1 VRVISADGEQ
11 LGIHPLPEAINMARA
26 RGVDLVEVAATAQPP
41 VCKLIDF
48 GKYRYDLN
56 QKEKESKKHQHAN
69 KVKEIQLRPAIA
81 EHDFGLKLDHAI
93 EFLCKDMKVKM
104 VLKFRGRELAHKE
117 IGFQQIEKFTRA
129 VAPYGHPDNAAKLAG
144 RAITVMFSPLPRN
157 KRARQ
162 PRGEPGA
169 HPAPPDEADAAD
181 AAPDESAAHKPKPV
195 PVASAA
201 VQAKQ
206 EPSAF
211 QHNPFAKLDLSP
223 RAEDTP
229 APE

>member
-1 VRVISADGEQ
+1 MRVISADGQQ

-69 KVKEIQLRPAIA
+69 KVKEIQLRPTIA
-81 EHDFGLKLDHAI
+81 DHDFGLKLDHAI

-117 IGFQQIEKFTRA
+117 IGFQQIEKFTRE
-129 VAPYGHPDNAAKLAG
+129 VAPYGHPDNDAKLAG

-157 KRARQ
+157 KRAKN
-162 PRGEPGA
+162 PRGEHGA
-169 HPAPPDEADAAD
+169 HPAPPDEADAARAEP
-181 AAPDESAAHKPKPV
+181 AAPKAKPV
-195 PVASAA
+195 PVVPAA
-201 VQAKQ
+201 VQAKPA
-206 EPSAF
+206 PSAF

-229 APE
+229 AAE

>member
-11 LGIHPLPEAINMARA
+11 LGVHPLSEAINMARA
-26 RGVDLVEVAATAQPP
+26 RGVDLVEVAAAAVPP

-81 EHDFGLKLDHAI
+81 PHDFMLKLDHAI

-104 VLKFRGRELAHKE
+104 VLKFRGREMAHKE
-117 IGFQQIEKFTRA
+117 IGFQQIEKFTRE
-129 VAPYGHPDNAAKLAG
+129 VAPYGHPDNIPKLAG

-157 KRARQ
+157 KRAKN
-162 PRGEPGA
+162 PRGESGA
-169 HPAPPDEADAAD
+169 PHPPSEAADEADTEPAAR
-181 AAPDESAAHKPKPV
+181 SPKPM
-195 PVASAA
+195 PTAPAT
-201 VQAKQ
+201 VQAKSA
-206 EPSAF
+206 PSPF
-211 QHNPFAKLDLSP
+211 QNNPFSKLDLSARKDDAP
-223 RAEDTP
+223 TAE
-229 APE
+229 

>member
-1 VRVISADGEQ
+1 
-11 LGIHPLPEAINMARA
+11 MARA
-26 RGVDLVEVAATAQPP
+26 RGVDLVEVATAAQPP

-117 IGFQQIEKFTRA
+117 IGFQQIEKFTREI
-129 VAPYGHPDNAAKLAG
+129 APYGHPDNDAKLAG

-157 KRARQ
+157 KRAKN
-162 PRGEPGA
+162 PRGEQGA
-169 HPAPPDEADAAD
+169 HHAPPDAAD
-181 AAPDESAAHKPKPV
+181 AAQAEPAAHNSKPMAGGPNSFQSG
-195 PVASAA
+195 PGT
-201 VQAKQ
+201 
-206 EPSAF
+206 SAF
-211 QHNPFAKLDLSP
+211 QNNPFAKLDLSSRSDDAP
-223 RAEDTP
+223 AAE
-229 APE
+229 

>member
-1 VRVISADGEQ
+1 VRVISADGQQ
-11 LGIHPLPEAINMARA
+11 LGIHPLPEALNMARA
-26 RGVDLVEVAATAQPP
+26 RGVDLVEVAAAAQPP

-117 IGFQQIEKFTRA
+117 IGFQQIEKFTREI
-129 VAPYGHPDNAAKLAG
+129 APYGHPDNDAKLAG

-157 KRARQ
+157 KRAKN
-162 PRGEPGA
+162 PRGESGA
-169 HPAPPDEADAAD
+169 HHALPEGADAAHAEPPENNSK
-181 AAPDESAAHKPKPV
+181 AAPAALAAIQPKP
-195 PVASAA
+195 A
-201 VQAKQ
+201 
-206 EPSAF
+206 PSAF
-211 QHNPFAKLDLSP
+211 QNNPFAKLDLSS
-223 RAEDTP
+223 RSDDAP
-229 APE
+229 AAD

>member
-1 VRVISADGEQ
+1 
-11 LGIHPLPEAINMARA
+11 
-26 RGVDLVEVAATAQPP
+26 VAATAQPP

-104 VLKFRGRELAHKE
+104 VLKFRGREMAHKE
-117 IGFQQIEKFTRA
+117 IGFQQIEKFTREI
-129 VAPYGHPDNAAKLAG
+129 APYGHPDNDAKLAG

-157 KRARQ
+157 KRAKN

-169 HPAPPDEADAAD
+169 HHAPPEAAD
-181 AAPDESAAHKPKPV
+181 AAHGPTVAHNSKPMPAGPATFQSGPAA
-195 PVASAA
+195 
-201 VQAKQ
+201 
-206 EPSAF
+206 SAF
-211 QHNPFAKLDLSP
+211 QNNPFAKLDLSS
-223 RAEDTP
+223 RADD
-229 APE
+229 APSAE

>member
-1 VRVISADGEQ
+1 
-11 LGIHPLPEAINMARA
+11 MARA

-104 VLKFRGRELAHKE
+104 VLKFRGREMAHKE

-129 VAPYGHPDNAAKLAG
+129 VAPYGHPDNSAKLAG

-157 KRARQ
+157 KRAKN
-162 PRGEPGA
+162 PRGESGA
-169 HPAPPDEADAAD
+169 HQAPPDETDDAQAEPIEHD
-181 AAPDESAAHKPKPV
+181 PKPL
-195 PVASAA
+195 AA
-201 VQAKQ
+201 VPSAVQPKSA
-206 EPSAF
+206 PSAF
-211 QHNPFAKLDLSP
+211 QNNPFSKLDMSA
-223 RAEDTP
+223 RADEAPP
-229 APE
+229 AE

>member
-1 VRVISADGEQ
+1 
-11 LGIHPLPEAINMARA
+11 MARA

-81 EHDFGLKLDHAI
+81 EHDFVLKLEHAI

-117 IGFQQIEKFTRA
+117 IGFQQIQKFTRE
-129 VAPYGHPDNAAKLAG
+129 VAPYGHPDNDAKLAG

-157 KRARQ
+157 KRAKN
-162 PRGEPGA
+162 PREHGAQHPPGE
-169 HPAPPDEADAAD
+169 AAD
-181 AAPDESAAHKPKPV
+181 TAHTLPEVHNSKPTSATPNSVQPQS
-195 PVASAA
+195 AS
-201 VQAKQ
+201 
-206 EPSAF
+206 SAF
-211 QHNPFAKLDLSP
+211 QNNPFSKLDLNS
-223 RAEDTP
+223 RADDAP
-229 APE
+229 AAE

>member
-1 VRVISADGEQ
+1 
-11 LGIHPLPEAINMARA
+11 MARA

-104 VLKFRGRELAHKE
+104 VLKFRGREMAHKE
-117 IGFQQIEKFTRA
+117 IGFQQIEKFTREI
-129 VAPYGHPDNAAKLAG
+129 APYGHPDNDAKLAG

-157 KRARQ
+157 KRAKN

-169 HPAPPDEADAAD
+169 HHAPPEAADEALAQPATHN
-181 AAPDESAAHKPKPV
+181 SKPMP
-195 PVASAA
+195 A
-201 VQAKQ
+201 

-211 QHNPFAKLDLSP
+211 QSRPASSAFQNNPFAKLDLSA

-229 APE
+229 SAE

>member
-1 VRVISADGEQ
+1 MRVISADGQQ

-26 RGVDLVEVAATAQPP
+26 RGVDLVEVAATAVPP

-81 EHDFGLKLDHAI
+81 EHDFGLKVDHAI

-104 VLKFRGRELAHKE
+104 VLKFRGREMAHKE
-117 IGFQQIEKFTRA
+117 IGFQQIAKFTREI
-129 VAPYGHPDNAAKLAG
+129 APYGHPDNDAKLAG

-157 KRARQ
+157 KRAKN
-162 PRGEPGA
+162 PREHDA
-169 HPAPPDEADAAD
+169 HPEATDAPHAEP
-181 AAPDESAAHKPKPV
+181 AAPRSKPIAAAP
-195 PVASAA
+195 ANSNAQS
-201 VQAKQ
+201 QA
-206 EPSAF
+206 PSSAF
-211 QHNPFAKLDLSP
+211 QNNPFTKLDLSP
-223 RAEDTP
+223 P
-229 APE
+229 ADDKPPVE

>member
-1 VRVISADGEQ
+1 MRAVLATLLVAWT
-11 LGIHPLPEAINMARA
+11 LP
-26 RGVDLVEVAATAQPP
+26 ATAQPP
-41 VCKLIDF
+41 VCKLIDY

-69 KVKEIQLRPAIA
+69 KVKEIQLRPTIA

-117 IGFQQIEKFTRA
+117 IGFQQIAKFTRE
-129 VAPYGHPDNAAKLAG
+129 VAPYGHPDNDAKLAG

-157 KRARQ
+157 KRAKN
-162 PRGEPGA
+162 PREHGS
-169 HPAPPDEADAAD
+169 DAAD
-181 AAPDESAAHKPKPV
+181 SANALPAAQKPKPLAA
-195 PVASAA
+195 ASANDN
-201 VQAKQ
+201 V
-206 EPSAF
+206 EPESPSPF
-211 QHNPFAKLDLSP
+211 QNNPFAKLDLSA

-229 APE
+229 PAE

>member
-1 VRVISADGEQ
+1 MRVISADGQQ

-26 RGVDLVEVAATAQPP
+26 RGVDLVEVAAAAQPP

-81 EHDFGLKLDHAI
+81 EHDFELKLDHAI

-104 VLKFRGRELAHKE
+104 VLKFRGREMAHKE

-129 VAPYGHPDNAAKLAG
+129 VAPYGHPDNDAKLAG

-157 KRARQ
+157 KRAKN
-162 PRGEPGA
+162 PRGEQGPN
-169 HPAPPDEADAAD
+169 APSDEADAAPAEPVAQNPKPIA
-181 AAPDESAAHKPKPV
+181 AAPDAIQSKP
-195 PVASAA
+195 A
-201 VQAKQ
+201 
-206 EPSAF
+206 PSAF
-211 QHNPFAKLDLSP
+211 QNNPFSKLDMSA
-223 RAEDTP
+223 RADE
-229 APE
+229 APTAE

>member
-1 VRVISADGEQ
+1 
-11 LGIHPLPEAINMARA
+11 MARA

-117 IGFQQIEKFTRA
+117 IGFQQIEKFTREI
-129 VAPYGHPDNAAKLAG
+129 APYGHPDNDAKLAG
-144 RAITVMFSPLPRN
+144 RAITLMFSPLPRN
-157 KRARQ
+157 KRAKN

-169 HPAPPDEADAAD
+169 HHAPAEAAD
-181 AAPDESAAHKPKPV
+181 AAHAQPAEHHPKPLAAA
-195 PVASAA
+195 PASFQSKPA
-201 VQAKQ
+201 
-206 EPSAF
+206 PSAF
-211 QHNPFAKLDLSP
+211 QNNPFAKLDLSA
-223 RAEDTP
+223 RADD
-229 APE
+229 APSAE